1 MRKFHQSLSFA
12 TKGIVLLFK
21 TERNFRIQC
30 IIGVSIILF
39 SIVIQMEITSLL
51 WIIMSVMLVIILEG
65 VNTVVEKLMDL
76 LERKINHE
84 VKIVKDI
91 AAGIVLLGSFTSIMI
106 GCIVFGYELFGLI
119 PIFTVPFGIIFSALL
134 VFFGWLGGAKR

>member
-12 TKGIVLLFK
+12 TKGIKLLFK

-30 IIGVSIILF
+30 IIGILIILF
-39 SIVIQMEITSLL
+39 SVIIQMEVTSLL
-51 WIIMSVMLVIILEG
+51 WIILSVMLVIILEG
-65 VNTVVEKLMDL
+65 VNTVVERLMDL
-76 LERKINHE
+76 LERKVNHD

-91 AAGIVLLGSFTSIMI
+91 ASGIVLLGSFTAIMI
-106 GCIVFGYELFGLI
+106 GCIVFGYELFGLM
-119 PIFTVPFGIIFSALL
+119 PIFTVPFGIIFSALF